1 MVMHREL
8 NNANEIIYMS
18 FKPIKYK
25 TVSGKK
31 KWYKNYK
38 LIYLIIEL
46 TNFLFAIKLNY
57 TVKFDGIYIYI
68 LIIILRDDNVQII
81 Q

>member
-1 MVMHREL
+1 MVL

-31 KWYKNYK
+31 KWYKSYK
-38 LIYLIIEL
+38 LIYFIIES
-46 TNFLFAIKLNY
+46 TNFLFAIKFNY
-57 TVKFDGIYIYI
+57 TVKFDVIYIYI
-68 LIIILRDDNVQII
+68 LIIMRDDNVRII

>member
-1 MVMHREL
+1 MVL
-8 NNANEIIYMS
+8 NKANEIIYMS
-18 FKPIKYK
+18 FKSIKYK

-38 LIYLIIEL
+38 LIYFIIES
-46 TNFLFAIKLNY
+46 TNFLFAIKFNY
-57 TVKFDGIYIYI
+57 TVKFVVIYICI
-68 LIIILRDDNVQII
+68 LIIMRDDNVQII

>member
-1 MVMHREL
+1 MVL

-31 KWYKNYK
+31 KWYKSYK
-38 LIYLIIEL
+38 LIYFIIES
-46 TNFLFAIKLNY
+46 THFLFAIKFNY
-57 TVKFDGIYIYI
+57 TVKFDVIYICI
-68 LIIILRDDNVQII
+68 LIIMRDDNVQII